1 MVASRVVIH
10 GARFVAFTCD
20 EITTLDNQ
28 YRIFVHGYCVQDWCC
43 IPILLL
49 VKCIAK
55 GSNAQNLTKV
65 ILATHVNF
73 GSLIEEEVANSL
85 LCFGANG
92 VNIF

>member
-1 MVASRVVIH
+1 MVASRVAIH

-20 EITTLDNQ
+20 EVITLDNQ
-28 YRIFVHGYCVQDWCC
+28 SWIFVHGYCVQDWCC
-43 IPILLL
+43 ILVLFL
-49 VKCIAK
+49 VKCIVE

-65 ILATHVNF
+65 ILATLVNF
-73 GSLIEEEVANSL
+73 GSLIEEIANWL